1 MVIVVLAGNDG
12 KGDTQCCVEATSGCF
27 VFTVCS
33 QIIALAYRVTIAKA
47 RHSSPVIM
55 LLLLGSQSLVANLDR
70 IILLYD
76 NKEHARRIV
85 LLLNIAI
92 FCCVASG

>member
-33 QIIALAYRVTIAKA
+33 QIIALAYRVTIA
-47 RHSSPVIM
+47 
-55 LLLLGSQSLVANLDR
+55 
-70 IILLYD
+70 
-76 NKEHARRIV
+76 
-85 LLLNIAI
+85 
-92 FCCVASG
+92 